1 MSYDIPPPLQ
11 HKEKIVF
18 GLTFEQLAYAL
29 PVIPLLIVIFF
40 RLGLRWEIASII
52 SAPFVLIAAF
62 FMFFDGRKRLVYLI
76 SYLCNKEVKVNSKK
90 LQEIVNIKKIDDGIV
105 ETAVSKLAVLEV
117 IPLNFGIRTD
127 EDKQSIILGFQKFLN
142 SLDFPIQIHISS
154 KTISVQDHFDY
165 LEKKTKDYPALFQ
178 SYKQFIEASIVKN
191 NIKNRKFHV
200 IIPEKDDIDIQ
211 AKTCEDKLRS
221 LGLKVNRVRNRALL
235 SLFFE
240 YISDK
245 QKKELN
251 ENQIVEDYTHFLLAP
266 KQITFF
272 HDYFYVN
279 KTYVQMVVV
288 TGYPHSVEMGFLDR
302 IISSGDNYD
311 ISLHIEPFPITD
323 TMIQLNRELQK
334 QQADLYADSQKGII
348 NPSLDI
354 KYKSTLKV
362 LEELQKGQQKLFNV
376 SLYIMCKSSEDDVTW
391 EVKKEL
397 KNKQEDT
404 QKKNCK
410 KKH

>member
-1 MSYDIPPPLQ
+1 
-11 HKEKIVF
+11 
-18 GLTFEQLAYAL
+18 
-29 PVIPLLIVIFF
+29 
-40 RLGLRWEIASII
+40 
-52 SAPFVLIAAF
+52 
-62 FMFFDGRKRLVYLI
+62 
-76 SYLCNKEVKVNSKK
+76 
-90 LQEIVNIKKIDDGIV
+90 
-105 ETAVSKLAVLEV
+105 
-117 IPLNFGIRTD
+117 
-127 EDKQSIILGFQKFLN
+127 
-142 SLDFPIQIHISS
+142 
-154 KTISVQDHFDY
+154 
-165 LEKKTKDYPALFQ
+165 
-178 SYKQFIEASIVKN
+178 
-191 NIKNRKFHV
+191 
-200 IIPEKDDIDIQ
+200 
-211 AKTCEDKLRS
+211 
-221 LGLKVNRVRNRALL
+221 
-235 SLFFE
+235 
-240 YISDK
+240 
-245 QKKELN
+245 
-251 ENQIVEDYTHFLLAP
+251 
-266 KQITFF
+266 
-272 HDYFYVN
+272 
-279 KTYVQMVVV
+279 MVVV